1 MSTTE
6 SIRHD
11 CLAGTLSRREII
23 LDCTATIAMSGEYDA
38 VQMRAIADRAGMAVG
53 TLYRYIPSKPHVLIA
68 VLAREFE
75 RLSALKIDAMPSSSP
90 QPCACGCSS

>member
-38 VQMRAIADRAGMAVG
+38 VQMRAIADRAGMAVD

-75 RLSALKIDAMPSSSP
+75 RLSALNEIGPS
-90 QPCACGCSS
+90 QRDRRACGCSS

>member
-1 MSTTE
+1 MHPLVVAERDRCHRSDSPTHAKAAKLPMSTTE

-53 TLYRYIPSKPHVLIA
+53 TLIA
-68 VLAREFE
+68 TFR
-75 RLSALKIDAMPSSSP
+75 RSRT
-90 QPCACGCSS
+90 C